1 MNTQELSDRLEL
13 RALVDQVSILADQK
27 DFSSQVQ
34 QFTED
39 ATTEITVDGKIIM
52 KLQGRQAMAEA
63 FKEFN
68 SNFEVAFHLNG
79 QHTVLIKNNDAEGTL
94 YSQITIISI
103 ENGVKIKST
112 IGAIYH
118 DNYARVNGKW
128 LLSARRG
135 NFVWQDKKALD

>member
-1 MNTQELSDRLEL
+1 MDIQELADRLEL
-13 RALVDQVSILADQK
+13 SALVDQISILADKK

-39 ATTEITVDGKIIM
+39 AITEMTVDGKIIM
-52 KLQGRQAMAEA
+52 QLQGRQAMAEA

-68 SNFEVAFHLNG
+68 RNFEVAFHLNG
-79 QHTVLIKNNDAEGTL
+79 QHTVFIKNEDAEGTL
-94 YSQITIISI
+94 YSQITTISI

-118 DNYARVNGKW
+118 DKYIRVNGKW
-128 LLSARRG
+128 LLCERKG
-135 NFVWQDKKALD
+135 DFVWQDKRALS